1 MRIAA
6 DRTRCEG
13 HGMCEAL
20 LPGIFRVD
28 DGGNVTVLTDQ
39 VPEAEL
45 DDVRL
50 AVDSCPVEALR
61 LSGSG

>member
-1 MRIAA
+1 MKIAA

-20 LPGIFRVD
+20 LPDMFRVD
-28 DGGNVTVLTDQ
+28 DEGTVTVLTDE
-39 VPEAEL
+39 VAEAEL

-61 LSGSG
+61 LFD